1 MLERL
6 RPPVEKLR
14 RPSFAKLGALTGSAV
29 EKLRQV
35 TARAPKPPVEIPEPV
50 DKPPVRP
57 VVAPPLK
64 QEERRERSPAHG
76 PAQTWLKPKAFQ
88 FNEGRVEISVS
99 WQAAV
104 LIALALIFILVVTFQ
119 LGRVHERARFGS
131 GQTAPSSDSGGS
143 TAAATRGARASAVG
157 PSGAAG
163 ANAAA
168 GMPAGSLGDHV
179 IVLAQYSTQAQLM
192 PVQEHFNAHGISTGV
207 VAFSRLREYLTERGL
222 NASVLPR
229 GDGYMLITTT
239 MYNNPKTPGTDGYAA
254 KETIKEVGAL
264 YRGQAPEGY
273 ESFAPNYF
281 SDAYGMKIR

>member
-14 RPSFAKLGALTGSAV
+14 KPSFAKLGALTGSAV

-35 TARAPKPPVEIPEPV
+35 TARRPKPPVEPPEPV
-50 DKPPVRP
+50 SKPPVRP
-57 VVAPPLK
+57 IVAPPLK
-64 QEERRERSPAHG
+64 QDERRERPPAHG

-104 LIALALIFILVVTFQ
+104 FIALAIIFILVVTFQ

-131 GQTAPSSDSGGS
+131 GRTTTSSGGS
-143 TAAATRGARASAVG
+143 GSAAAAPRRVQANVG
-157 PSGAAG
+157 EPSGATG

-168 GMPAGSLGDHV
+168 GMAAGSLGDHV
-179 IVLAQYSTQAQLM
+179 IVLAHYATQAPLV
-192 PVQEHFNAHGISTGV
+192 PVKEHFEAHGISTGI
-207 VAFSRLREYLTERGL
+207 VAFSRLREHLTERGL
-222 NASVLPR
+222 NANVLPQ

-239 MYNNPKTPGTDGYAA
+239 MYHSPKTAGTDGDAA
-254 KETIKEVGAL
+254 KERIKEVGAL
-264 YRGQAPEGY
+264 YKGQAPEGY
-273 ESFAPNYF
+273 EPFAPHYF